1 MSVRPKVFG
10 HLMTEVIRKGTCVG
24 CGSCAAVCPVES
36 IELEAG
42 TPKLVGICIAC
53 GMCYASCPSAGFDE
67 GEMDKLVFGRARA
80 DDEADIG
87 VKKYIYAVR
96 AKDAAILELC
106 QDGGAVSAILSQF
119 LNEGGDGTVVTGL
132 EESEAWVPKPVIA
145 SNKQEVLEC
154 AGTKYT
160 PSPTMVGVSSAV
172 NEYAKKR
179 IAVVGTPCQI
189 RGLSKVTAGQF
200 ADGKIKEA
208 VGLKVGLFCMET
220 YNHASFMGFL
230 KSEGVDVSKVD
241 KFQIKSGKLFALEE
255 GRVVYEAKLSK
266 VKEFVRPCCHGCEDF
281 ASEYADISVGNIGTP
296 DGWSTVIVRTQRGED
311 VLKAAERAGLVE
323 IKPVEEG
330 KAGMGFILRLA
341 RAKKKKTEKEVE

>member
-1 MSVRPKVFG
+1 MSVRSKVFG

-24 CGSCAAVCPVES
+24 CGSCAAVCPIES

-67 GEMDKLVFGRARA
+67 GEMDKLVFGRPRA
-80 DDEADIG
+80 DDEVDIG
-87 VKKYIYAVR
+87 VKKVIYAVR

-119 LNEGGDGTVVTGL
+119 LNEGGDGAVVTGL
-132 EESEAWVPKPVIA
+132 EKNEIWVPKPVVA
-145 SNKQEVLEC
+145 SNKKEVVEC

-172 NEYAKKR
+172 NEHAKKR

-189 RGLSKVTAGQF
+189 RGLSKVTVGQF
-200 ADGKIKEA
+200 AEGKIKEA
-208 VGLKVGLFCMET
+208 LSLKVGLFCMET

-230 KSEGVDVSKVD
+230 RSEGVDVSKVD
-241 KFQIKSGKLFALEE
+241 KFQIKSGKLFALQE

-266 VKEFVRPCCHGCEDF
+266 VKEYVRPCCQGCEDF

-311 VLKAAERAGLVE
+311 ALMAAEKVGLVE

-341 RAKKKKTEKEVE
+341 GLKKKKTEKEAE